1 MFYSLFL
8 AQEGSEAAASIL
20 QQSLELSK
28 GTVQAWQETWISVF
42 DPSDM
47 TGMWSAMI
55 ETSKVIAGFC
65 LLYMAVKSGSEL
77 LSSQSIGKVVE
88 MLSFPIATVLL
99 LNGNGKFLAYITL
112 AIREVGYFVVRSV
125 TERQVMGV
133 RLEIATEQLKR
144 NNIGVQRINQ
154 LYGECISYV
163 GEELT
168 TCWQSK
174 GAEGEAIINAL
185 EKTSSVDM
193 SPARAFAET
202 AMLLGT
208 QADGTIGTLSDV
220 GTGLKGIASFFQG
233 GFSEVVQDQA
243 FPVIQ
248 AVLYALQ
255 WAFVNMSEAALLITA
270 VLAPIALVM
279 SILPTAGRPIFI
291 WGSAMVSILGMQ
303 LGYNLVVGIVATVL
317 INTEGNVVEVASN
330 LGFLAFASL
339 FAPLFATAGA
349 TWGGAAMFSSIS
361 RRANAIAAVATGGIS
376 AIIGGFRKT

>member
-1 MFYSLFL
+1 MFYSYLL

-47 TGMWSAMI
+47 TGMWSVMV

-65 LLYMAVKSGSEL
+65 LLYMAIKSGSEL
-77 LSSQSIGKVVE
+77 LNSQSIGKVVE
-88 MLSFPIATVLL
+88 MLSFPIISVLL
-99 LNGNGKFLAYITL
+99 LSGNGKLLAYITL

-168 TCWQSK
+168 NCWQSK

-185 EKTSSVDM
+185 EKTSNVDM

-208 QADGTIGTLSDV
+208 QADGTIGFLSEA

-291 WGSAMVSILGMQ
+291 WGSAMISILGMQ

-330 LGFLAFASL
+330 LGFLAFASV

-349 TWGGAAMFSSIS
+349 TWGGAAMFNSIS
-361 RRANAIAAVATGGIS
+361 RRANAIAAVATGGVS
-376 AIIGGFRKT
+376 ALIGGFRKA